1 VPSNRRSSK
10 RPWGGEHPELDLE
23 RARSGGWSEQGADGE
38 WSVRSVTGTKAY
50 RCPGC
55 QQEIGIGTVHVVAWR
70 QDSLL
75 GAETAVSDR
84 RHWHG
89 GCWRTRG
96 RRR

>member
-1 VPSNRRSSK
+1 MPSRRSRK
-10 RPWGGEHPELDLE
+10 RPWGAEHPDLDLE
-23 RARSGGWSEQGADGE
+23 RARSGGWSEQGADGD
-38 WSVRSVTGTKAY
+38 WFARSVTATKAY

-55 QQEIGIGTVHVVAWR
+55 QQEIAIGTVHVVAWR

-75 GAETAVSDR
+75 GPEAAVADR

-89 GCWRTRG
+89 GCWRGRD